1 MVLLLLLLLLSPL
14 NQLRCAIFLGYLLSF
29 VIGFSLTV
37 VYGVSFF
44 GILRTFT
51 LNLPYPPILPSDL
64 DLRSRS
70 RPASAFCNS
79 RWTLFLPFFDF
90 ARLTPPLGLVCMRAA
105 LGCSARFVI
114 YFITAYHFWKLYY
127 SIALLLMDGTCY
139 TPSLFFWTSLF
150 IYGSEPGLRI
160 GGNVSYSLCF
170 VHPHP
175 FCLEL
180 FVLLFLSVTD

>member
-1 MVLLLLLLLLSPL
+1 MDSRDQAPRLHGSCRV
-14 NQLRCAIFLGYLLSF
+14 
-29 VIGFSLTV
+29 
-37 VYGVSFF
+37 GVSTYVFEF
-44 GILRTFT
+44 RLRWNRRVLRETA
-51 LNLPYPPILPSDL
+51 LRRRPRPLLPS
-64 DLRSRS
+64 LRSRS

-127 SIALLLMDGTCY
+127 SLALLLMDGTCCIPLSFSGPPFLY
-139 TPSLFFWTSLF
+139 MARNLACDL
-150 IYGSEPGLRI
+150 

-180 FVLLFLSVTD
+180 FVLLFLSVTDCLAD